1 MGFKSE
7 FIRLLLLLKLRLK
20 HKLNTRGA
28 TMSNLVQ
35 EWIVKYLREKQP
47 DREGK
52 FREIEESAL
61 ERGFPIIEPEVGN
74 LLNLLVKLHKP
85 KRILEIGAAIGY
97 STLWL
102 ARDLNGEIV
111 TIELNEASAKE
122 AQDNFDTLGYDNI
135 KLLTGNALEILPTLE
150 GKFDF
155 IFIDA
160 AKGQYPNFLE
170 ESLRLINDGGLI
182 IADDVLFKGMIADDR
197 FYHPRYNTLTRRL
210 REYVD
215 TIMDHPLLDSSIVP
229 LGDGLAISIK
239 KEEE

>member
-1 MGFKSE
+1 
-7 FIRLLLLLKLRLK
+7 
-20 HKLNTRGA
+20 
-28 TMSNLVQ
+28 MSNLVQ

-102 ARDLNGEIV
+102 ARDLKGELV
-111 TIELNEASAKE
+111 TIELNEASARE

-197 FYHPRYNTLTRRL
+197 FYHPRYSTLTRRL

-215 TIMDHPLLDSSIVP
+215 TIMDHPLLDSSIIP

>member
-1 MGFKSE
+1 
-7 FIRLLLLLKLRLK
+7 
-20 HKLNTRGA
+20 
-28 TMSNLVQ
+28 MSNLVQ

>member
-1 MGFKSE
+1 M
-7 FIRLLLLLKLRLK
+7 
-20 HKLNTRGA
+20 
-28 TMSNLVQ
+28 MSNLVQ

-102 ARDLNGEIV
+102 ARDLKGELV
-111 TIELNEASAKE
+111 TIELNEASARE

-197 FYHPRYNTLTRRL
+197 FYHPRYSTLTRRL

-215 TIMDHPLLDSSIVP
+215 TIMDHPLLDSSIIP

>member
-1 MGFKSE
+1 MRSVM
-7 FIRLLLLLKLRLK
+7 
-20 HKLNTRGA
+20 
-28 TMSNLVQ
+28 MSNLVQ

-102 ARDLNGEIV
+102 ARDLEGELV
-111 TIELNEASAKE
+111 TIELNEASARE

-197 FYHPRYNTLTRRL
+197 FYHPRYSTLTRRL

-215 TIMDHPLLDSSIVP
+215 TIMDHPLLDSSIIP